1 MSVLYPPDT
10 PYAQEMVKHEA
21 QGSTMGP
28 GLRPYVYRRY
38 PLMMH
43 KAGRP
48 ENSLGKHVIVETCEV
63 ESENA
68 EDLARHQGFMPTP
81 LEAIEF
87 LDAQRLEIAKLAAEI
102 DYEKKHKLSPRAVAE
117 VEAAQ
122 QAHHGHLA
130 SVPVTPIT
138 PRRKKKES

>member
-10 PYAQEMVKHEA
+10 PYAKEMVKHEA

-28 GLRPYVYRRY
+28 GLRPYEYRRY

-48 ENSLGKHVIVETCEV
+48 ENHLGKHVIVETCEV
-63 ESENA
+63 DSEHA
-68 EDLARHQGFMPTP
+68 EDTKRHEGFRPTP
-81 LEAIEF
+81 LEAIDLLVAESV
-87 LDAQRLEIAKLAAEI
+87 EIAKLAASL
-102 DYEKKHKLSPRAVAE
+102 DYEKKNKLSPKAVAE

-122 QAHHGHLA
+122 QAHHGHLP
-130 SVPVTPIT
+130 SVPVTPIK
-138 PRRKKKES
+138 PRRKKES